1 MYELDKVYL
10 KIDELEGKRLFQDL
24 STEEIGELRLL
35 RGEAGRLAGEIE
47 AVKETVKYE
56 KSLEMKR
63 RRGRGRYGEQRLAK
77 KVGGVVCGRSKAVKL
92 PSGEYIQVNCQ
103 RPPDVVTEMF
113 SFESKWLK
121 NPPKII
127 DKIMTQA
134 ITNAPQGLIPV
145 GVVGDREQRTV
156 FYIMSEKDWLDLH
169 C

>member
-1 MYELDKVYL
+1 MNEIDSIYLQIDK
-10 KIDELEGKRLFQDL
+10 LEDKKLFQDL
-24 STEEIGELRLL
+24 SEAEITELHALRAKVGKLESEEK
-35 RGEAGRLAGEIE
+35 GVA
-47 AVKETVKYE
+47 ETIRYE

-92 PSGEYIQVNCQ
+92 PSGKYIQINCQ

-121 NPPKII
+121 NPPKVI

-134 ITNAPQGLIPV
+134 TTNAPQNLIPV

-169 C
+169 G